1 MITDLT
7 CALPPVAAK
16 GRPAPEGKLLRTAFV
31 TSRALD
37 FCSQK
42 ELIAQTG
49 HEPEDWPMV
58 ILKELLD
65 NAMDAC
71 EEAGIPPTLAVT
83 VDERGITV
91 ADNGPGIP
99 KSTIRGITDFS
110 VRVSSREAY
119 VAPDRGRQG
128 NALKT
133 ILAMPFVLDGECG
146 RVQITAGG
154 VLYRIELRL
163 DRVRSVPI
171 ITIAAPEQLSNV
183 RTGTSITVEWPD
195 SACSILEEAK
205 ASFYKLAADAAFLNP
220 HLTITVNWF
229 GEKSV
234 TAGNAGWSKWKPRD
248 PTSAHWYGVEH
259 LARLIGAYI
268 AHGDDTGGR
277 RTLREFISEFRGLSG
292 TAKQKAVTAACGLSG
307 AALSDLVVDGKLDMA
322 LVERLLS
329 AMQSQ
334 SRPVKPQALGVLG
347 RDHLYRQFEGT
358 GCEMTTFDYRKAEG
372 TTGDG
377 IPWVAEAAFAVDAGA
392 FDPQDDPVDR
402 RLITGINWSPSIINP
417 FRQLRHYDS
426 LDSVLTK
433 QRAGRDE
440 PVVVALH
447 LACPRIEY
455 TDRGKSAVRL
465 MDAAMQDAVVGAI
478 LAVTAKWCKQCKAEE
493 RQSVRAAGRLE
504 KMTRPERRWTQVEA
518 ADAVMEK
525 AYLAASADGRLPA
538 HARQIMYQARGPMQE
553 LVGKT
558 LGKGF
563 DQYFCQAL
571 LPNYLAE
578 HSDETEGWDV
588 VFDARGHLTEPH
600 TKRSVPLGTL
610 QVRAYLAETA
620 HPSEDSRDR
629 RNLDTCSYTTCG
641 PRHRYSAILFI
652 EKEGFMPL
660 FDAVNLAER
669 YDLAIMSTKGVS
681 VVASRM
687 LVDRLCAKH
696 DIPLLVVHDFDKSGF
711 VIAGTLS
718 RSTRR
723 YEFSSG
729 HTHRVVDL
737 GLRLEDVTA
746 RDLPAEE
753 VCHGKSDP
761 TDNLIENGATVEE
774 IAFLCHGHEYNRG
787 GYWGERVELN
797 AFTSDALISWL
808 ESKLDGLGI
817 RKVLPD
823 AATLELAYR
832 RAAEAHH
839 INEHSREIE
848 EAARAHAARVTIPDD
863 LRSEVEERLH
873 NDRRIPWDHAIGQI
887 IGEADE

>member
-1 MITDLT
+1 MNERAGQDVERMVEQVQTR
-7 CALPPVAAK
+7 ALP
-16 GRPAPEGKLLRTAFV
+16 RTVFV
-31 TSRALD
+31 TNRALD
-37 FCSQK
+37 FCSEK

-49 HEPEDWPMV
+49 HEPEDWPLV
-58 ILKELLD
+58 VLKELID
-65 NAMDAC
+65 NSLDAC
-71 EEAGIPPTLAVT
+71 EEAGIDPTLAVT

-91 ADNGPGIP
+91 SDKGPGIP
-99 KSTIRGITDFS
+99 ESTIRGITDFS

-119 VAPDRGRQG
+119 VAPDRGKQG

-133 ILAMPFVLDGECG
+133 ILAMPFVLDGDCG
-146 RVQITAGG
+146 KVQIASGG
-154 VLYRIELRL
+154 VLYRIELQL

-171 ITIAAPEQLSNV
+171 ITISTEPSKV
-183 RTGTSITVEWPD
+183 KIGTSITVDWPD
-195 SACSILEEAK
+195 SASSILEEAK
-205 ASFYKLAADAAFLNP
+205 AGFYKLAADAAFLNP
-220 HLTITVNWF
+220 HLTITLNWF

-234 TAGNAGWSKWKPRD
+234 TAGDAGWSKWKPKD
-248 PTSAHWYGVEH
+248 PTCPHWYGVDN

-268 AHGDDTGGR
+268 AHDSDHGGR
-277 RTLREFISEFRGLSG
+277 RTLREFIGEFRGLSG
-292 TAKQKAVTAACGLSG
+292 TAKQKAVAAACGLSG
-307 AALSDLVVDGKLDMA
+307 AALDDLVVDGQLDMA

-334 SRPVKPQALGVLG
+334 SKPVKPQALGVLG
-347 RDHLYRQFEGT
+347 RDHLYGKFEGA
-358 GCEMTTFDYRKAEG
+358 GCEMGSFEYRKVQG
-372 TTGDG
+372 TTDDG
-377 IPWVAEAAFAVDAGA
+377 IPWVAEAAFAVDSSA
-392 FDPQDDPVDR
+392 FDSQDDQVDR
-402 RLITGINWSPSIINP
+402 SLITGINWSPCIINP

-426 LDSVLTK
+426 LDSILAN

-465 MDAAMQDAVVGAI
+465 MDAAMQEAIVGAV
-478 LAVTAKWCKQCKAEE
+478 LAVTAKWCKQRKAEE
-493 RQSVRAAGRLE
+493 REAASAARRRE
-504 KMTRPERRWTQVEA
+504 RMTRPERRWTQVEA

-538 HARQIMYQARGPMQE
+538 HARQVMYQARGPMQE
-553 LVGKT
+553 LTGKT

-563 DQYFCQAL
+563 DQYFCQTL

-578 HSDETEGWDV
+578 HPAETEKWDV
-588 VFDARGHLTEPH
+588 VFDARGHFTEPH

-610 QVRAYLAETA
+610 QVRSYLGETA
-620 HPSEDSRDR
+620 DPSEHPCGWSD
-629 RNLDTCSYTTCG
+629 LDTCSYNTCG

-652 EKEGFMPL
+652 EKEGFTPL

-687 LVDRLCAKH
+687 LVDRLCAEH

-729 HTHRVVDL
+729 HALRVVDL

-753 VCHGKSDP
+753 VCHGRSDP
-761 TDNLIENGATVEE
+761 TDNLTENGATAEE
-774 IAFLCHGHEYNRG
+774 IAFLCRGHEYNRG
-787 GYWGERVELN
+787 GYWGQRVELN
-797 AFTSDALISWL
+797 AFTSDALVGWI
-808 ESKLDGLGI
+808 EGKLDALGI
-817 RKVLPD
+817 KKIVPD
-823 AATLELAYR
+823 EATLEQAYR
-832 RAAEAHH
+832 GAAEADY
-839 INEHSREIE
+839 INRHTSQIA
-848 EAARAHAARVTIPDD
+848 EAAQTHAARISIPDD
-863 LRSEVEERLH
+863 LRIEVEERLH
-873 NDRRIPWDHAIGQI
+873 HDRRIPWDQAVGEILGE
-887 IGEADE
+887 EADGE